1 MESLS
6 QEWEPSVLPVFYYN
20 DLLASRIGDPIGL
33 NLFEPRYQEM
43 CRRMACDPRFFFV
56 PNYDDYSCRV
66 GDVGFIIR
74 LTDMQQ
80 QRQGGSYAI
89 RGFAEALAVVDCT
102 WIEPDS
108 CGLHMAH
115 FNHLDGRVEG
125 LSFSELNELVRA
137 MLNRG
142 WEHKRDPSCRAVF
155 AHSALQDAR
164 LLLGLNWNDRAF
176 LFVQAGADEVVRGML
191 QEAWTEAIPA
201 VNRPRI
207 LPEDFAM
214 RVLRVLP
221 RAVTGPR
228 MAQVHGDLLRC
239 YTAEMR
245 EHPRPIPASQML
257 SMLSQIRLCSVFGMG
272 VELNTARLELVDPR
286 LKNMSARATAKLI
299 EDCFPHLNHGRHGSE
314 PIVCVRNGTNVL
326 FYACLQS
333 LQCQVDSADAALD
346 MLNWRLNR
354 LRLHVL
360 HRARERGFGPIARL
374 EDDVAQLVFGFVATP
389 PKA

>member
-6 QEWEPSVLPVFYYN
+6 QQWEPSVLPVFYYN

-43 CRRMACDPRFFFV
+43 CRKMACDPRFLFV
-56 PNYDDYSCRV
+56 PNYEDYSCRV

-80 QRQGGSYAI
+80 QRQGGSYGI
-89 RGFAEALAVVDCT
+89 RGFAEALAVLDCT

-108 CGLHMAH
+108 FGLHMAH

-125 LSFSELNELVRA
+125 LAFSELHELVRA

-142 WEHKRDPSCRAVF
+142 WQQEQDPSCRAVF
-155 AHSALQDAR
+155 AHPAVQDAR
-164 LLLGLNWNDRAF
+164 LLLGLNWKDRAF
-176 LFVQAGADEVVRGML
+176 LFVQAGADEVIQRML

-214 RVLRVLP
+214 RMLRVLP
-221 RAVTGPR
+221 RVGTGPKL
-228 MAQVHGDLLRC
+228 AQVHGDLLRC

-245 EHPRPIPASQML
+245 EHPRLTQML
-257 SMLSQIRLCSVFGMG
+257 PMLSPIRLCSVFGMG
-272 VELNTARLELVDPR
+272 VELDTASLELVAPR
-286 LKNMSARATAKLI
+286 LRNRSPAKLI
-299 EDCFPHLNHGRHGSE
+299 EDCFPHLDHGRHGSE

-326 FYACLQS
+326 FYVSLQS
-333 LQCQVDSADAALD
+333 LQCRPDSAAAALD
-346 MLNWRLNR
+346 MLIWRLNR
-354 LRLHVL
+354 LRLRVL

-374 EDDVAQLVFGFVATP
+374 EDDVARLVFGFVATP